1 MNSICK
7 IIFFFKKAQK
17 LLFLCFFIY
26 IFTAVNIFYHYIR
39 YTALT
44 VKNIETSFIFLARL

>member
-1 MNSICK
+1 MT
-7 IIFFFKKAQK
+7 KKVQK
-17 LLFLCFFIY
+17 VLFLYFFLF